1 MSKPNWVAE
10 YNCVCGVTLKS
21 VTPAAIDSHLKGRRH
36 AEAIAAPAPDF
47 QDYTCD
53 CGRKMY
59 HVKQTQIDQHR
70 AGRECREKLASL
82 QGAAVLDSVV
92 ESVPRDYAHVMS
104 NVCALWIDSGGHLMA
119 HSSASKGHLGGLS
132 APRAHACLHDVR

>member
-10 YNCVCGVTLKS
+10 YNCACRVTLKS
-21 VTPAAIDSHLKGRRH
+21 VTQAAINSHLKGKRH
-36 AEAIAAPAPDF
+36 ADAIAAIAAPAPDF

-59 HVKQTQIDQHR
+59 HVKQLQIDQHR
-70 AGRECREKLASL
+70 GS
-82 QGAAVLDSVV
+82 
-92 ESVPRDYAHVMS
+92 
-104 NVCALWIDSGGHLMA
+104 